1 MSGRKIV
8 DLLQERHR
16 GFSPLQKL
24 LRQSGNQASW
34 TAQFSAVLPDNLARE
49 CRVIDVRGSV
59 VVVVC
64 SNAGA
69 ATRLRF
75 MTPEILGT
83 LTQLADFR
91 GVNSVQIRVTA
102 T

>member
-1 MSGRKIV
+1 MSELKIV

-34 TAQFSAVLPDNLARE
+34 TAQLAAVLPDNLARE

-59 VVVVC
+59 VIVVC

-75 MTPEILGT
+75 MAPEILRNLG
-83 LTQLADFR
+83 QLADFR
-91 GVNSVQIRVTA
+91 AASTMQIRVTA

>member
-16 GFSPLQKL
+16 AYSPLQKL
-24 LRQSGNQASW
+24 LRQSGNQSSW
-34 TAQFSAVLPDNLARE
+34 TAQLSAVLPDGLARE

-75 MTPEILGT
+75 MAPEIVRNLAG
-83 LTQLADFR
+83 LADFR
-91 GVNSVQIRVTA
+91 GVTTMQIRVTA
-102 T
+102 S

>member
-34 TAQFSAVLPDNLARE
+34 TAQFGAVLPDKLARD
-49 CRVIDVRGSV
+49 CRVIDVRGSL

-75 MTPEILGT
+75 MAPELLDT
-83 LTQLADFR
+83 LRQLADFR
-91 GVNSVQIRVTA
+91 GASTLQIRVTA
-102 T
+102 S